1 MGATPMNAFMN
12 FLKFQSLQWSN
23 FIINMDTLFG
33 YKSLH
38 CFTMGVTILKKLFG
52 NSVYLSEYS
61 TCALGGGGGGG
72 IEDFLMGGFKF
83 AKGLICYLT

>member
-1 MGATPMNAFMN
+1 MGSTPMNAFMN

-23 FIINMDTLFG
+23 FVINIDTLFG

-61 TCALGGGGGGG
+61 TCAWGGGGGGG
-72 IEDFLMGGFKF
+72 GG
-83 AKGLICYLT
+83 GSRIS